1 MRMKGWMIVGL
12 VLASG
17 GLLLWAMGVPIAL
30 AEAQTVEPNALQVS
44 EAERLFQQ
52 GIQQYRVSQF
62 ELALKSWQQTL
73 MIYREIKDRWGEGKT
88 LGNLGLAY
96 HALGNYPEA
105 IEYQKKRL
113 AIAREFS
120 DRKGEEDALGNL
132 GITYDSLGDYTQA
145 IDYQE
150 KSLAIA
156 RELKD
161 RQGEA
166 VSLGNLG
173 IIYDSLGNYAKAIE
187 CQEQRLAIA
196 RELKDQYGEE
206 KSLGNLGI
214 IYDSLGNYPKAI
226 DYQEQSLAIARVLKD
241 RDGEGAILG
250 NLGLAHQALGN
261 YAEAINFQEESLAI
275 AREVKDPQAEGQS
288 LGNLGLAY
296 QALGDYSRAI
306 DYQEQSLAIACKIG
320 DHRGEGLV
328 LGNLGNVHFLLGN
341 YTRAIDYQKQRLT
354 IARKLKDRLGE
365 GNSLNNLGA
374 VLFKLGDLI
383 KAENTLFNGITVWEL
398 LRQEGVGSND
408 VNKVSIFE
416 AQAITHQTLQK
427 VLIAQTKSALALEV
441 ADRGRSRA
449 LVDLL
454 KQKLAADS
462 KTDGKDKSG
471 YSSTAQIQQTAKA
484 QNASLVEYSIIYDD
498 FKINGK
504 QETKESA
511 LYIWVIAPDSTI
523 TFRQVDLKPLWQNQH
538 TQLADLITTSRET
551 LGVRSRKSAV
561 KNIFPS
567 TFNPDE
573 QKRNLQQLHKLLI
586 EPIADLLP
594 KDPND
599 QVIFIPQG
607 ELFLVPFPALQAA
620 NGQYLIE
627 QHTLRTAPAIQV
639 LDLTRQQK
647 QKQATQTQTNT
658 NLIIGNPIMPS
669 VTTIVGETPIQ
680 LAKLPD
686 AQREAE
692 SIANRLHTKAYTT
705 DQARKATILKLLPTA
720 RRIHFATHG
729 LLDDFKGLGIPG
741 AIALAPDGT
750 KELNDGL
757 LTASEIFDL
766 KLNADL
772 VVLSACN
779 TGNGKITG
787 DGVIGLSRSFI
798 SAGVPSVVVSLW
810 SVPDS
815 PTADLMTQFYQ
826 NLETNPNKAQALRQ
840 AMLTTMKNH
849 PNPIDW
855 AAFTLIGESD

>member
-1 MRMKGWMIVGL
+1 MQMKSWLMAAAVVG
-12 VLASG
+12 VG
-17 GLLLWAMGVPIAL
+17 GLLLETVVAPAAVVQ
-30 AEAQTVEPNALQVS
+30 AQTVEVREV
-44 EAERLFQQ
+44 EADRLNMK
-52 GIQQYRVSQF
+52 GIQQHQTSQF
-62 ELALKSWQQTL
+62 EAALQSWQQAL
-73 MIYREIKDRWGEGKT
+73 ALYRSINNKEAEGWILGSLGLAYYSLGNYPKAVEHEERWLAISQEFKYRQDEGKA
-88 LGNLGLAY
+88 LLNLGLA
-96 HALGNYPEA
+96 HNA
-105 IEYQKKRL
+105 
-113 AIAREFS
+113 
-120 DRKGEEDALGNL
+120 
-132 GITYDSLGDYTQA
+132 
-145 IDYQE
+145 
-150 KSLAIA
+150 
-156 RELKD
+156 
-161 RQGEA
+161 
-166 VSLGNLG
+166 
-173 IIYDSLGNYAKAIE
+173 LGNYAKAIDSY
-187 CQEQRLAIA
+187 QQALAIA
-196 RELKDQYGEE
+196 REIKNRQSES
-206 KSLGNLGI
+206 KALGNLG
-214 IYDSLGNYPKAI
+214 YTYALLGNYAKAISYHNQCLAIANEINDSQTAGKAFSGLGSAYFHLGDDDLAIKYHQLALETARKIKNPFSESAALSNQGNAYASLGDYAKAI
-226 DYQEQSLAIARVLKD
+226 DYYQQALVIARKIKSLQA
-241 RDGEGAILG
+241 EAG
-250 NLGLAHQALGN
+250 NLSDMG
-261 YAEAINFQEESLAI
+261 I
-275 AREVKDPQAEGQS
+275 AYRSQ
-288 LGNLGLAY
+288 
-296 QALGDYSRAI
+296 GDYV
-306 DYQEQSLAIACKIG
+306 K
-320 DHRGEGLV
+320 
-328 LGNLGNVHFLLGN
+328 
-341 YTRAIDYQKQRLT
+341 AIDYQKQSLA
-354 IARKLKDRLGE
+354 ISRKLGDRLGE
-365 GNSLNNLGA
+365 GSSLSNLGA
-374 VLFKLGDLI
+374 VLLDSGDLI
-383 KAENTLFNGITVWEL
+383 AAEEILLDNVSLWES
-398 LRQEGVGSND
+398 LREYGVGRSD
-408 VNKVSIFE
+408 ANKISFFE
-416 AQAITHQTLQK
+416 TYSLTYRLLQK
-427 VLIAQTKSALALEV
+427 VLIAENKPIIALEISE
-441 ADRGRSRA
+441 RGRSRA

-454 KQKLAADS
+454 KQQLVGNS
-462 KTDGKDKSG
+462 RTGETDKSR

-504 QETKESA
+504 RETKESA
-511 LYIWVIAPDSTI
+511 LYIWVIAPNGTI
-523 TFRQVDLKPLWQNQH
+523 TFRQVDLKPLWQTQH

-561 KNIFPS
+561 KTIFPS

-815 PTADLMTQFYQ
+815 PTADLMTHFYQ

-840 AMLTTMKNH
+840 AMLTTMKTH

-855 AAFTLIGESD
+855 AAFTLIGEAE